1 MIGVMG
7 IVIEA
12 AEDSEPASEDRLG
25 GDSTTC
31 QRSNGWTH
39 ASINNIIS

>member
-7 IVIEA
+7 IVISEA
-12 AEDSEPASEDRLG
+12 AEEPEDGLG

-39 ASINNIIS
+39 ASINTIIS